1 MHIFVLKNPLV
12 DYFLHL
18 ADFPMANVLC
28 VEPAAFFAP
37 IEIQNSQNAKDDIIE
52 EHKILS
58 DIYEKLKTHFE
69 R

>member
-1 MHIFVLKNPLV
+1 
-12 DYFLHL
+12 
-18 ADFPMANVLC
+18 MANVLC
-28 VEPAAFFAP
+28 VEPAAFFAT
-37 IEIQNSQNAKDDIIE
+37 IEIQNSPNAKDDIIE